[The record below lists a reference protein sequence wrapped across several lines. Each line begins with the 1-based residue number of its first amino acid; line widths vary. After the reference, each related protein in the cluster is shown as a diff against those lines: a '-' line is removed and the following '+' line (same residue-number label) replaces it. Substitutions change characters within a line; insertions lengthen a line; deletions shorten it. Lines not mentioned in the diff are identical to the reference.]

1 MGCEPEELILDGVPA
16 LRWGRPG
23 GRAVIGVHGRFSNK
37 RDPVMAQCGDVIA
50 SRGDQLITFDLP
62 THGDRE
68 DDKAFNPMEA
78 SPEVRT
84 FAQLAR
90 SQSTEIGLL
99 ANSIGAYFSLCDTPA
114 GTFERA
120 WLVSPLLDLE
130 YYIRD
135 IMAEYSVTD
144 EQLEAETEINTPR
157 GVLEWPYLRFVEKHP
172 ARLDIPSWIIRG
184 DQDEMVPL
192 GTLSRFVGAPGV
204 ELVQIEGGQ
213 HFLGQPPHLDTVVA
227 WFEER
232 YPA

>member
-1 MGCEPEELILDGVPA
+1 
-16 LRWGRPG
+16 
-23 GRAVIGVHGRFSNK
+23 
-37 RDPVMAQCGDVIA
+37 MARCGDVIA
-50 SRGDQLITFDLP
+50 SWGDQLITFDLP
-62 THGDRE
+62 AHGDRQ
-68 DDKAFNPMEA
+68 DDKAFTPMDA
-78 SPEVRT
+78 SPEVRA
-84 FAQLAR
+84 FARLAR
-90 SQSTEIGLL
+90 SQSTEVSLL

-120 WLVSPLLDLE
+120 WMVSPLLDLE

-144 EQLEAETEINTPR
+144 EQLEAQTVIDTPR
-157 GVLEWPYLRFVEKHP
+157 GVLERSYLRFVEEHP
-172 ARLDIPSWIIRG
+172 ARLNAPSWMIRG

-192 GTLSRFVGAPGV
+192 NALSRFVGAPGV
-204 ELVQIEGGQ
+204 ELVQVEGGQ

>member
-1 MGCEPEELILDGVPA
+1 MGCEPEELLLDGIPA
-16 LRWGRPG
+16 LRWGEPG
-23 GRAVIGVHGRFSNK
+23 GRAVIGVHGQFSNK

-62 THGDRE
+62 THGDRQ

-130 YYIRD
+130 CYIRD
-135 IMAEYSVTD
+135 MMAEYSVTD

-172 ARLDIPSWIIRG
+172 ARLDIPVGLFAATRMKWSLWAPSAG
-184 DQDEMVPL
+184 SSAHP
-192 GTLSRFVGAPGV
+192 GSNSSRSR
-204 ELVQIEGGQ
+204 GGQ
-213 HFLGQPPHLDTVVA
+213 HFLGRPPYLDTVVA

>member
-1 MGCEPEELILDGVPA
+1 MGSEPEELVLDGVPA
-16 LRWGRPG
+16 LRWGKPG
-23 GRAVIGVHGRFSNK
+23 GRAVIGVHGQFSNK
-37 RDPVMAQCGDVIA
+37 HDPVMARCGDVIA
-50 SRGDQLITFDLP
+50 SWGDQLITFDLP
-62 THGDRE
+62 AHGDRQ
-68 DDKAFNPMEA
+68 DDKAFTPMDA
-78 SPEVRT
+78 SPEVRA

-90 SQSTEIGLL
+90 SQSTEVSLL

-114 GTFERA
+114 GTFEHA

-144 EQLEAETEINTPR
+144 ERLEAQTVIDTPR
-157 GVLEWPYLRFVEKHP
+157 GVLERPYLRFVEEHP
-172 ARLDIPSWIIRG
+172 AQLNAPSWIIRG

-192 GTLSRFVGAPGV
+192 DTLSRFVGAPGV
-204 ELVQIEGGQ
+204 ELVQVEGGQ
-213 HFLGQPPHLDTVVA
+213 HFLGQPPHIDTVVA